1 MKKHHPMLN
10 ILSDNFITVRPDNDV
25 KEAMNIVIL
34 DSKDETMIDNI
45 YVVDK
50 KNKLLGIVALKDLII
65 ARSPTMMSQI
75 MRKEIHSLKED
86 SSIDEAIDMIQKYDL
101 EMIPILDYF
110 GHLRG
115 IFTAEDALDFLKE
128 TSLETYRNLASTKET
143 KENPKAIDK
152 VKSRLPWLLIL
163 LFLALFTSSILS
175 SFEVTISS
183 VIVLTYFQT
192 MILDTSGNISTQALA
207 STVINISMNPNL
219 NYKKQLFKEV
229 SIGLIN
235 SIITATLGFI
245 VAYLFLSILSHD
257 QSYQISMTVGLT
269 LLLSLLIG
277 TLTGSIIPIIFKK
290 LNIDPSVA
298 SGPFMATINDVFSLL
313 IYLSLATYLLL

>member
-1 MKKHHPMLN
+1 MKKLHPMLN
-10 ILSDNFITVRPDNDV
+10 FLSQNFITVRPDHDV

-34 DSKDETMIDNI
+34 DSKEETMIDHI
-45 YVVDK
+45 YVTDK
-50 KNKLLGIVALKDLII
+50 KNKLLGVVALKDLII
-65 ARSPTMMSQI
+65 ARSPNRMRQI

-86 SSIDEAIDMIQKYDL
+86 SSLDEAIDTIQKYDL
-101 EMIPILDYF
+101 EMVPILNHF

-115 IFTAEDALDFLKE
+115 IFTAEDAIDLLKE

-143 KENPKAIDK
+143 KENPKAFDK

-183 VIVLTYFQT
+183 VIVLAYFQT

-207 STVINISMNPNL
+207 STVINISVNPQL
-219 NYKKQLFKEV
+219 NVKKQLIKEV
-229 SIGLIN
+229 SIGFIN
-235 SIITATLGFI
+235 SVITAAFGFI
-245 VAYLFLSILSHD
+245 VTYLFLSVLNYD
-257 QSYQISMTVGLT
+257 QTFHISMTVGLT
-269 LLLSLLIG
+269 LLLSLMIG

-298 SGPFMATINDVFSLL
+298 SGPFMTTINDVFSLL

>member
-65 ARSPTMMSQI
+65 ARSPTMMSKI

-235 SIITATLGFI
+235 SIITATFGFI

>member
-50 KNKLLGIVALKDLII
+50 KNKLLGVVALKDLII

-235 SIITATLGFI
+235 SIITATFGFI

-269 LLLSLLIG
+269 LLLSLSIG

>member
-65 ARSPTMMSQI
+65 ARSPTMMSKI

-235 SIITATLGFI
+235 SIITATFGFI
-245 VAYLFLSILSHD
+245 VAYLFLRDRKSTRLNSSH
-257 QSYQISMTVGLT
+257 
-269 LLLSLLIG
+269 
-277 TLTGSIIPIIFKK
+277 
-290 LNIDPSVA
+290 
-298 SGPFMATINDVFSLL
+298 
-313 IYLSLATYLLL
+313 

>member
-50 KNKLLGIVALKDLII
+50 KNKLLGVVALKDLII

-298 SGPFMATINDVFSLL
+298 SGPFMTTINDVFSLL

>member
-50 KNKLLGIVALKDLII
+50 KNKLLGVVALKDLII

-235 SIITATLGFI
+235 SIITATFGFI

>member
-1 MKKHHPMLN
+1 MKKNHPMLN
-10 ILSDNFITVRPDNDV
+10 FLSNNFIAVRPDNDV

-34 DSKDETMIDNI
+34 ESKDETMIDSI
-45 YVVDK
+45 YVTDK
-50 KNKLLGIVALKDLII
+50 KNKLLGVVALKDLII
-65 ARSPTMMSQI
+65 ARSPNVMSKI
-75 MRKEIHSLKED
+75 MRKEVNSLKED
-86 SSIDEAIDMIQKYDL
+86 SSIDDAIDMIQKYDL
-101 EMIPILDYF
+101 EMLPILNQS
-110 GHLRG
+110 GHLKG

-143 KENPKAIDK
+143 KANPKAIDK

-163 LFLALFTSSILS
+163 LFLAFFTSSILS
-175 SFEVTISS
+175 SFEATISS

-207 STVINISMNPNL
+207 STVINISKNRKLNL
-219 NYKKQLFKEV
+219 KKQLFREV

-235 SIITATLGFI
+235 SIITATVGFM
-245 VAYLFLSILSHD
+245 VAYLFLSVLRHE
-257 QSYQISMTVGLT
+257 QALQISMIVSLT

-290 LNIDPSVA
+290 LNVDPSAA
-298 SGPFMATINDVFSLL
+298 SGPFMTTINDVFSLL

>member
-235 SIITATLGFI
+235 SIITATFGFI

>member
-10 ILSDNFITVRPDNDV
+10 IFSDNFITVRPDNDV

-50 KNKLLGIVALKDLII
+50 KNKLLGVVALKDLII

-298 SGPFMATINDVFSLL
+298 SGPFMTTINDVFSLL

>member
-1 MKKHHPMLN
+1 N

-50 KNKLLGIVALKDLII
+50 KNKLLGVVALKDLII

-298 SGPFMATINDVFSLL
+298 SGPFMTTINDVFSLL